1 MNSTTNRQIL
11 HDDLFMNNTIQQS
24 SYSNTSSHYKN
35 SKFYN
40 LYIYIDSNNS
50 ELYELYNNAIKQHNI
65 VVDSYLNAV
74 NNNEP
79 NMEKYCFN
87 AGFDLFT
94 PCNDIVFDTN
104 KQYILDYNIKCCM
117 KYKNNY
123 VSYYLYPRSSLPI
136 KTPFRLA
143 NSVGI
148 IDSGYRGNIKAIFDN
163 ISQKDSDNFKFYIG
177 NRFVQ
182 ICPPNLE
189 YPMKIILVKNLSDLG
204 ITQRSESGFGS
215 SGS

>member
-1 MNSTTNRQIL
+1 MNSTTNRQQL
-11 HDDLFMNNTIQQS
+11 HDDLFTNNNIQQS
-24 SYSNTSSHYKN
+24 PYSNTSSYIN
-35 SKFYN
+35 SKFYT

-50 ELYELYNNAIKQHNI
+50 ELYELYNHAIKQHNI

-87 AGFDLFT
+87 AGFDLFS
-94 PCNDIVFDTN
+94 PYNDIVFDTN
-104 KQYILDYNIKCCM
+104 KQYILDHNIKCCM

-148 IDSGYRGNIKAIFDN
+148 IDSGYRGNIKAIFD
-163 ISQKDSDNFKFYIG
+163 KKGSDNFKFNIG

>member
-1 MNSTTNRQIL
+1 MNSTTNRQQL
-11 HDDLFMNNTIQQS
+11 HDDLFTNNNIQQS
-24 SYSNTSSHYKN
+24 SYSNTSFYIN
-35 SKFYN
+35 SKFYT

-50 ELYELYNNAIKQHNI
+50 ELYELYSHAIKQHNI

-87 AGFDLFT
+87 AGFDLFS
-94 PCNDIVFDTN
+94 PYNDIVLDTN

-148 IDSGYRGNIKAIFDN
+148 IDSGYRGNIKAIFDK
-163 ISQKDSDNFKFYIG
+163 KDSDNFKFNIG

>member
-1 MNSTTNRQIL
+1 MNSTTNRQQL
-11 HDDLFMNNTIQQS
+11 HDDLFTNNNIQQS
-24 SYSNTSSHYKN
+24 PYSNTSSYIN
-35 SKFYN
+35 SKFYT

-50 ELYELYNNAIKQHNI
+50 ELYELYSHAIKQHNI

-87 AGFDLFT
+87 AGFDLFS
-94 PCNDIVFDTN
+94 PYNDIVFDTN
-104 KQYILDYNIKCCM
+104 KQYILDHNIKCCM

-123 VSYYLYPRSSLPI
+123 VSYYLYSRSSLPI

-148 IDSGYRGNIKAIFDN
+148 IDSGYRGNIKAIFD
-163 ISQKDSDNFKFYIG
+163 KKGSDNFKFNIG